1 MLALRAPVQR
11 AVRTTATRAQ
21 QIERS
26 LWRLSSRPL
35 CSSAPLAV
43 VPKSRG
49 VVCQTRLELRGFHA
63 TTTTSKIVAYKLA
76 DIGEGITECEIIQ
89 WFVKPGDKVSQFDK
103 ICEVASDKATVEIT
117 SRYDGIV
124 KKLHYN
130 DNDIALVGKPIVDI
144 ELDEQPSDA
153 ETVQPPAATTQATA
167 SPQAPEAIAAQPP
180 RDFTSDRTNDV
191 IYATP
196 AVRRIARE
204 HSIDLRFV
212 EGTGKSGR
220 ILKEDVHRFVE
231 HGESP
236 LTLHPPTKVPG
247 ASSIEGD
254 IASDEPRSPFI
265 QANTGATASSASLA
279 SAAAMVAGEDH
290 MASLSPIQR
299 AMFKSMT
306 ESLSIPHFRFKDEI
320 ELDALMRA
328 RQHINSHLLALG
340 DAPVTKL
347 SFMPFFIKAASL
359 ALAKYPILN
368 ARVVADGTS
377 PPSLLYRAAHNI
389 GVAMDT
395 PGGLLVPNIKHAQ
408 TKSLIDI
415 AADLQHLVQKGKAGA
430 ISGADLKGGTFT
442 LSNVG
447 MIGGTYLSPVL
458 VSSEVCIGAF
468 GKVQRLPRFETTIVD
483 GVAVER
489 VVPKHILV
497 ASWSADHRVVDG
509 ATMARFATLYKQ
521 LLENPEL
528 MLANMR

>member
-1 MLALRAPVQR
+1 
-11 AVRTTATRAQ
+11 
-21 QIERS
+21 
-26 LWRLSSRPL
+26 
-35 CSSAPLAV
+35 
-43 VPKSRG
+43 
-49 VVCQTRLELRGFHA
+49 
-63 TTTTSKIVAYKLA
+63 
-76 DIGEGITECEIIQ
+76 
-89 WFVKPGDKVSQFDK
+89 
-103 ICEVASDKATVEIT
+103 
-117 SRYDGIV
+117 
-124 KKLHYN
+124 
-130 DNDIALVGKPIVDI
+130 
-144 ELDEQPSDA
+144 LDEQLAEASADTTQPLSAAADVVQGVPSKS
-153 ETVQPPAATTQATA
+153 QPPPTPKEAEADAGFA
-167 SPQAPEAIAAQPP
+167 SGQLPK
-180 RDFTSDRTNDV
+180 DFTSDRINDV
-191 IYATP
+191 VYATP

-204 HSIDLRFV
+204 HSVDLRFV
-212 EGTGKSGR
+212 EGTGKGGR
-220 ILKEDVHRFVE
+220 ILKEDVHRHVE
-231 HGESP
+231 HCDLSSLPTP
-236 LTLHPPTKVPG
+236 LSAHRHADAVDTDAAAEELQ
-247 ASSIEGD
+247 SS
-254 IASDEPRSPFI
+254 SFV
-265 QANTGATASSASLA
+265 QANTGAPTSGVSLTSASA
-279 SAAAMVAGEDH
+279 VVAGEDH
-290 MASLSPIQR
+290 AASLSPIQR

-306 ESLSIPHFRFKDEI
+306 ESLGIPHFRFKDEI

-328 RQHINSHLLALG
+328 RQHINDHLLALG
-340 DAPVTKL
+340 DATVPKL

-368 ARVVADGTS
+368 ARVVANDS
-377 PPSLLYRAAHNI
+377 APPSLLYRAAHNI

-415 AADLQHLVQKGKAGA
+415 AADLQRLVQKGKAGA

-468 GKVQRLPRFETTIVD
+468 GKVQRLPRFETTLVD

-528 MLANMR
+528 MLATMK

>member
-1 MLALRAPVQR
+1 
-11 AVRTTATRAQ
+11 TR
-21 QIERS
+21 
-26 LWRLSSRPL
+26 P
-35 CSSAPLAV
+35 
-43 VPKSRG
+43 
-49 VVCQTRLELRGFHA
+49 ELRSFHA
-63 TTTTSKIVAYKLA
+63 SASTNKIVAYKLA

-89 WFVKPGDKVSQFDK
+89 WFVKPGDKVAQFDK

-117 SRYDGIV
+117 SRYDGII
-124 KKLHYN
+124 KKLHYK

-144 ELDEQPSDA
+144 ELDEQPA
-153 ETVQPPAATTQATA
+153 EAEADTVQPPPDMQGAHPSK
-167 SPQAPEAIAAQPP
+167 SPAPEADVSP
-180 RDFTSDRTNDV
+180 RRASGQLSKDFTGDRTSDV
-191 IYATP
+191 VYATP

-204 HSIDLRFV
+204 HSVDLRFV
-212 EGTGKSGR
+212 EGTGKGGR
-220 ILKEDVHRFVE
+220 ILKEDVHRHVE
-231 HGESP
+231 HGAMSLPSP
-236 LTLHPPTKVPG
+236 ARAAATATSATADSG
-247 ASSIEGD
+247 AATE
-254 IASDEPRSPFI
+254 EPQPSFV
-265 QANTGATASSASLA
+265 QANTGATTSGASMASS
-279 SAAAMVAGEDH
+279 SAVVAGEDQ
-290 MASLSPIQR
+290 AVSLSPIQR

-328 RQHINSHLLALG
+328 RQHINSHLLALD

-368 ARVVADGTS
+368 ARVVANGTA

-415 AADLQHLVQKGKAGA
+415 AADLQRLVQKGKAGS

-447 MIGGTYLSPVL
+447 MIGGTYLSPVV

-468 GKVQRLPRFETTIVD
+468 GKVQRLPRFETTLVD
-483 GVAVER
+483 GAAVER

-528 MLANMR
+528 MLATMK